1 MNQYSSWKYI
11 LILLTI
17 GLSLLYVT
25 PNFYGES
32 FAVQVMPVKAGET
45 IDRSTLK
52 LVESSLDKAK
62 IQNIGIA
69 FEDTDIKIKFKEAND
84 QLNAKQVIEKSLG
97 NKFVVA
103 LNLISNSPDWLS
115 NLGALPMYLGLDL
128 RGGVHF
134 LMQLDLSKLS
144 EKKNDGFL
152 VNVRKELQNENIK
165 YYDSKVIN
173 NYVQL
178 KFKSE
183 DALNQAKNIIRAQGS
198 GRSIF
203 GGKGPAKETEAF
215 NFSQIKNNNEFI
227 LKIKNNQYT
236 DEENVNF
243 ALKQNLETLHN
254 RVNELG
260 VAEPII
266 QQQGKDR
273 IVVQLPGVQD
283 TAKAKEIIGRTA
295 ILEMRMVDEERS
307 DPATIEKAENGQLPP
322 GTELY
327 YDRSGNPLLVKKEVI
342 LTGERLEDASP
353 GVDQMTGQSVV
364 YLDLDSVGTNIFKEV
379 TRKNIGKRIALL
391 LIEKNYTEVIT
402 APKIKSEIGGGNV
415 MITGMENA
423 QESTDISLLL
433 RAGSLSVPMEIVEE
447 RTVGPSM
454 GKENIARGVNSTMW
468 GFAAIVVLMV
478 AYYMFFGVVSVIGL
492 SVNLLFLTAL
502 LSALQA
508 TLTLPGLAAIA
519 ITIGMAIDAN
529 VLINERIR
537 DEIRNG
543 MPPQKSISQGYEK
556 AWGTILDSNITT
568 MIAGLALFMFG
579 SGPIKGFAVVL
590 VLGILTSVYSAIFV
604 SRGIVNYIY
613 GNKRTIKKI
622 SIGEIFKV
630 ENN

>member
-32 FAVQVMPVKAGET
+32 FAVQVMPVKAGEK

-52 LVESSLDKAK
+52 LVESSLDKAN

-152 VNVRKELQNENIK
+152 VNVRKELQKENIK

-183 DALNQAKNIIRAQGS
+183 DSLNQAKNIIRAQGS

-203 GGKGPAKETEAF
+203 GGNSPSKETEAF

-273 IVVQLPGVQD
+273 IVVQLQ
-283 TAKAKEIIGRTA
+283 A
-295 ILEMRMVDEERS
+295 
-307 DPATIEKAENGQLPP
+307 
-322 GTELY
+322 
-327 YDRSGNPLLVKKEVI
+327 
-342 LTGERLEDASP
+342 
-353 GVDQMTGQSVV
+353 
-364 YLDLDSVGTNIFKEV
+364 FK
-379 TRKNIGKRIALL
+379 I
-391 LIEKNYTEVIT
+391 
-402 APKIKSEIGGGNV
+402 
-415 MITGMENA
+415 
-423 QESTDISLLL
+423 
-433 RAGSLSVPMEIVEE
+433 
-447 RTVGPSM
+447 
-454 GKENIARGVNSTMW
+454 
-468 GFAAIVVLMV
+468 
-478 AYYMFFGVVSVIGL
+478 
-492 SVNLLFLTAL
+492 
-502 LSALQA
+502 
-508 TLTLPGLAAIA
+508 
-519 ITIGMAIDAN
+519 
-529 VLINERIR
+529 
-537 DEIRNG
+537 
-543 MPPQKSISQGYEK
+543 PQKQRK
-556 AWGTILDSNITT
+556 L
-568 MIAGLALFMFG
+568 LAEPPF
-579 SGPIKGFAVVL
+579 
-590 VLGILTSVYSAIFV
+590 
-604 SRGIVNYIY
+604 
-613 GNKRTIKKI
+613 
-622 SIGEIFKV
+622 
-630 ENN
+630 

>member
-1 MNQYSSWKYI
+1 MNHYSSWKYI

-32 FAVQVMPVKAGET
+32 FAVQVMPVKAGEAV
-45 IDRSTLK
+45 DQSTLK
-52 LVESSLDKAK
+52 LVEASLEKAN
-62 IQNIGIA
+62 IQNTGIT
-69 FEDTDIKIKFKEAND
+69 FEDTDIKIKFKEATD

-97 NKFVVA
+97 SKFVVA

-152 VNVRKELQNENIK
+152 ANVRKELQKENIK

-183 DALNQAKNIIRAQGS
+183 DALNEAKNIIRAQGS

-203 GGKGPAKETEAF
+203 GGNAPAKETEAF
-215 NFSQIKNNNEFI
+215 NFSEIKNNNEFI

-295 ILEMRMVDEERS
+295 ILEMRMVDEDRS

-364 YLDLDSVGTNIFKEV
+364 YLDLDSIGTNIFKEV

-478 AYYMFFGVVSVIGL
+478 SYYMFFGVVSVIGL

-543 MPPQKSISQGYEK
+543 MPPQKSISQGYDK

-590 VLGILTSVYSAIFV
+590 VLGILTSVFSAIFV

>member
-1 MNQYSSWKYI
+1 MNHYSSWKYI

-17 GLSLLYVT
+17 VLSLLYVT

-45 IDRSTLK
+45 VDRSTLK
-52 LVESSLDKAK
+52 LVEASLEKAN
-62 IQNIGIA
+62 IQNTGIT
-69 FEDTDIKIKFKEAND
+69 FEDTDIKIKFKEATD

-97 NKFVVA
+97 SKFVVA

-152 VNVRKELQNENIK
+152 ANVRKELQKENIK
-165 YYDSKVIN
+165 YYDSKVVN

-183 DALNQAKNIIRAQGS
+183 DALNEAKNIIRAQGS

-203 GGKGPAKETEAF
+203 GGNAPAKETEAF
-215 NFSQIKNNNEFI
+215 NFSEIKNNNEFI

-295 ILEMRMVDEERS
+295 ILEMRMVDEDRS

-364 YLDLDSVGTNIFKEV
+364 YLDLDSIGTNIFKEV

-478 AYYMFFGVVSVIGL
+478 SYYMFFGVVSVIGL

-543 MPPQKSISQGYEK
+543 MPPQKSISQGYDK

-590 VLGILTSVYSAIFV
+590 VLGILTSVFSAIFV

>member
-1 MNQYSSWKYI
+1 MNHYSSWKYI

-45 IDRSTLK
+45 VDRSTLK
-52 LVESSLDKAK
+52 LVEASLEKAN
-62 IQNIGIA
+62 IQNTGIT
-69 FEDTDIKIKFKEAND
+69 FEDTDIKIKFKEATD

-97 NKFVVA
+97 SKFVVA

-152 VNVRKELQNENIK
+152 ANVRKELQKENIK

-183 DALNQAKNIIRAQGS
+183 DALNEAKNIIRAQAS

-203 GGKGPAKETEAF
+203 GGNAPAKETEAF
-215 NFSQIKNNNEFI
+215 NFSEIKNNNEFI

-295 ILEMRMVDEERS
+295 ILEMRMVDEDRS

-364 YLDLDSVGTNIFKEV
+364 YLDLDSIGTNIFKEV

-478 AYYMFFGVVSVIGL
+478 SYYMFFGVVSVIGL

-590 VLGILTSVYSAIFV
+590 VLGILTSVFSAIFV

>member
-1 MNQYSSWKYI
+1 MNHYSSWKYI

-32 FAVQVMPVKAGET
+32 FAVQVMPVKAGEAV
-45 IDRSTLK
+45 DRSTLK
-52 LVESSLDKAK
+52 LVETSLEKAN
-62 IQNIGIA
+62 IQNTGIT
-69 FEDTDIKIKFKEAND
+69 FEDTDIKIKFKEATD

-97 NKFVVA
+97 SKFVVA

-152 VNVRKELQNENIK
+152 ANVRKELQKENIK

-183 DALNQAKNIIRAQGS
+183 DALNEAKNIIRAQGS

-203 GGKGPAKETEAF
+203 GGNAPAKETEAF
-215 NFSQIKNNNEFI
+215 NFSEIKNNNEFI

-295 ILEMRMVDEERS
+295 ILEMRMVDEDRS

-364 YLDLDSVGTNIFKEV
+364 YLDLDSIGTNIFKEV

-478 AYYMFFGVVSVIGL
+478 SYYMFFGVVSVIGL

-590 VLGILTSVYSAIFV
+590 VLGILTSVFSAIFV

>member
-1 MNQYSSWKYI
+1 MNQSSSWKYI

-32 FAVQVMPVKAGET
+32 FAVQVMPLKAGET
-45 IDRSTLK
+45 VDRSTLK
-52 LVESSLDKAK
+52 LVESSLDKANV
-62 IQNIGIA
+62 QNIGIS
-69 FEDTDIKIKFKEAND
+69 FEDTDIKIKFKEATD

-152 VNVRKELQNENIK
+152 ANVRKELQKENIK

-173 NYVQL
+173 DYVQI

-183 DALNQAKNIIRAQGS
+183 DALNEAKNIIRTQGS

-203 GGKGPAKETEAF
+203 GGNAPAKETEAF
-215 NFSQIKNNNEFI
+215 NFSEIKNNNEFI

-266 QQQGKDR
+266 QQQGQDR

-295 ILEMRMVDEERS
+295 ILEMRMVDEDRS

-364 YLDLDSVGTNIFKEV
+364 YLDLDSVGTNIFKEI

-454 GKENIARGVNSTMW
+454 GKENIARGVNSTLW

-502 LSALQA
+502 LSVLQA

-529 VLINERIR
+529 VLINELIR

-543 MPPQKSISQGYEK
+543 MPPQKSISQGYDK

>member
-52 LVESSLDKAK
+52 LVETSLEKAK

-152 VNVRKELQNENIK
+152 VNVRKELQKENIK

-183 DALNQAKNIIRAQGS
+183 DELNQAKNIIRAQGS

-203 GGKGPAKETEAF
+203 GGNSPTKETEAF
-215 NFSQIKNNNEFI
+215 NFSQIKSNNEFI

-307 DPATIEKAENGQLPP
+307 DPATIEKAENGQVPP

-543 MPPQKSISQGYEK
+543 MPPQKSISQGYDK

>member
-17 GLSLLYVT
+17 GLSFLYVT

-45 IDRSTLK
+45 IDTSTLK

-62 IQNIGIA
+62 IQNIGIT

-152 VNVRKELQNENIK
+152 VNVRKELQKENIK

-183 DALNQAKNIIRAQGS
+183 DELNQAKNIIRAQGS

-203 GGKGPAKETEAF
+203 GGNSPSKETEAF

-342 LTGERLEDASP
+342 LTGERLEDAS
-353 GVDQMTGQSVV
+353 
-364 YLDLDSVGTNIFKEV
+364 
-379 TRKNIGKRIALL
+379 
-391 LIEKNYTEVIT
+391 
-402 APKIKSEIGGGNV
+402 
-415 MITGMENA
+415 
-423 QESTDISLLL
+423 
-433 RAGSLSVPMEIVEE
+433 
-447 RTVGPSM
+447 
-454 GKENIARGVNSTMW
+454 
-468 GFAAIVVLMV
+468 
-478 AYYMFFGVVSVIGL
+478 
-492 SVNLLFLTAL
+492 
-502 LSALQA
+502 
-508 TLTLPGLAAIA
+508 
-519 ITIGMAIDAN
+519 
-529 VLINERIR
+529 
-537 DEIRNG
+537 
-543 MPPQKSISQGYEK
+543 
-556 AWGTILDSNITT
+556 
-568 MIAGLALFMFG
+568 
-579 SGPIKGFAVVL
+579 
-590 VLGILTSVYSAIFV
+590 
-604 SRGIVNYIY
+604 
-613 GNKRTIKKI
+613 
-622 SIGEIFKV
+622 
-630 ENN
+630 

>member
-45 IDRSTLK
+45 VDRSTLK

-152 VNVRKELQNENIK
+152 VNVRKELQKENIK

-203 GGKGPAKETEAF
+203 GGNSPSKETEAF

>member
-1 MNQYSSWKYI
+1 MNHYSSWKYI

-32 FAVQVMPVKAGET
+32 FAVQVMPVKAGEAV
-45 IDRSTLK
+45 DRSTLK
-52 LVESSLDKAK
+52 LVEASLEKAN
-62 IQNIGIA
+62 IQNTGIT
-69 FEDTDIKIKFKEAND
+69 FEDTDIKIKFKEATD

-97 NKFVVA
+97 SKFVVA

-152 VNVRKELQNENIK
+152 ANVRKELQKENIK
-165 YYDSKVIN
+165 YYDSKVVN

-183 DALNQAKNIIRAQGS
+183 DALNEAKNIIRAQGS

-203 GGKGPAKETEAF
+203 GGNAPAKETEAF
-215 NFSQIKNNNEFI
+215 NFSEIKNNNEFI

-266 QQQGKDR
+266 QQQGKDK

-295 ILEMRMVDEERS
+295 ILEMRMVDEDRS

-364 YLDLDSVGTNIFKEV
+364 YLDLDSIGTNIFKEV

-478 AYYMFFGVVSVIGL
+478 SYYMFFGVVSVIGL

-590 VLGILTSVYSAIFV
+590 VLGILTSVFSAIFV

>member
-1 MNQYSSWKYI
+1 MNHYSSWKYI

-32 FAVQVMPVKAGET
+32 FAVQVMPVKAGEAV
-45 IDRSTLK
+45 DRSTLK
-52 LVESSLDKAK
+52 LVEASLEKAN
-62 IQNIGIA
+62 IQNTGIT
-69 FEDTDIKIKFKEAND
+69 FEDTDIKIKFKEATD

-97 NKFVVA
+97 SRFVVA

-152 VNVRKELQNENIK
+152 ANVRKELQKENIK
-165 YYDSKVIN
+165 YYDSKVVN

-183 DALNQAKNIIRAQGS
+183 DALNEAKNIIRAQGS

-203 GGKGPAKETEAF
+203 GGNAPAKETEAF
-215 NFSQIKNNNEFI
+215 NFSEIKNNNEFI

-295 ILEMRMVDEERS
+295 ILEMRMVDEDRS

-364 YLDLDSVGTNIFKEV
+364 YLDLDSIGTNIFKEV

-478 AYYMFFGVVSVIGL
+478 SYYMFFGVVSVIGL

-590 VLGILTSVYSAIFV
+590 VLGILTSVFSAIFV

>member
-1 MNQYSSWKYI
+1 MNHYSRWKYI

-32 FAVQVMPVKAGET
+32 FAVQVMPVKAGEAV
-45 IDRSTLK
+45 DRSTLK
-52 LVESSLDKAK
+52 LVEASLEKAN
-62 IQNIGIA
+62 IQNTGIT
-69 FEDTDIKIKFKEAND
+69 FEDTDIKIKFKEATD

-97 NKFVVA
+97 SKFVVA

-152 VNVRKELQNENIK
+152 ANVRKELQKENIK
-165 YYDSKVIN
+165 YYDSKVVN

-183 DALNQAKNIIRAQGS
+183 DALNEAKNIIRAQGS

-203 GGKGPAKETEAF
+203 GGNAPAKETEAF
-215 NFSQIKNNNEFI
+215 NFSEIKNNNEFI

-295 ILEMRMVDEERS
+295 ILEMRMVDEDRS

-364 YLDLDSVGTNIFKEV
+364 YLDLDSIGTNIFKEV

-478 AYYMFFGVVSVIGL
+478 SYYMFFGVVSVIGL

-590 VLGILTSVYSAIFV
+590 VLGILTSVFSAIFV

>member
-1 MNQYSSWKYI
+1 MNHYSSWKYI
-11 LILLTI
+11 LILLAI

-32 FAVQVMPVKAGET
+32 FAVQVMPVKAGEAV
-45 IDRSTLK
+45 DRSTLK
-52 LVESSLDKAK
+52 LVETSLEKAN
-62 IQNIGIA
+62 IQNTGIT
-69 FEDTDIKIKFKEAND
+69 FEDTDIKIKFKEATD

-97 NKFVVA
+97 SKFVVA

-152 VNVRKELQNENIK
+152 ANVRKELQKENIK
-165 YYDSKVIN
+165 YYDSKVVN

-183 DALNQAKNIIRAQGS
+183 DTLNEAKNIIRAQGS

-203 GGKGPAKETEAF
+203 GGNAPAKETEAF
-215 NFSQIKNNNEFI
+215 NFSEIKNNNEFI

-295 ILEMRMVDEERS
+295 ILEMRMVDEDRS

-364 YLDLDSVGTNIFKEV
+364 YLDLDSIGTNIFKEV

-478 AYYMFFGVVSVIGL
+478 SYYMFFGVVSVIGL

-590 VLGILTSVYSAIFV
+590 VLGILTSVFSAIFV

>member
-1 MNQYSSWKYI
+1 MNQYASWKYI
-11 LILLTI
+11 LILLSI
-17 GLSLLYVT
+17 GLSFLYVT

-45 IDRSTLK
+45 IDSSTLRA
-52 LVESSLDKAK
+52 VESSLNKAN
-62 IQNIGIA
+62 IQNIGIS
-69 FEDTDIKIKFKEAND
+69 FENTDIKVKFKEASD

-97 NKFVVA
+97 KKFVVA
-103 LNLISNSPDWLS
+103 LNLISNSPAWLS

-152 VNVRKELQNENIK
+152 INVRKSLQKENVK

-173 NYVQL
+173 NYIQL

-183 DALNQAKNIIRAQGS
+183 DSLNKAKNIIRDQGA

-203 GGKGPAKETEAF
+203 GGKGPAKETEVF
-215 NFSQIKNNNEFI
+215 NFSEIKSNNEFI
-227 LKIKNNQYT
+227 LKVKNNQYT

-295 ILEMRMVDEERS
+295 ILEMRMVAEERS

-322 GTELY
+322 GIELY
-327 YDRSGNPLLVKKEVI
+327 YDRSGNPILVKKEVI

-353 GVDQMTGQSVV
+353 GVDQLTGQSVV
-364 YLDLDSVGTNIFKEV
+364 YLDLDSIGTNIFKEV
-379 TRKNIGKRIALL
+379 TRANVGKRIALL

-415 MITGMENA
+415 MITGMESA

-454 GKENIARGVNSTMW
+454 GKENIARGVNSTIW
-468 GFAAIVVLMV
+468 GFAAIVILMV

-543 MPPQKSISQGYEK
+543 MPPQKSISQGYDK

-590 VLGILTSVYSAIFV
+590 VLGILTSMYSAIFV

-622 SIGEIFKV
+622 SIGEIFKID
-630 ENN
+630 NN

>member
-1 MNQYSSWKYI
+1 MNHYSSWKYI

-45 IDRSTLK
+45 VDRSTLK
-52 LVESSLDKAK
+52 LVEASLEKAN
-62 IQNIGIA
+62 IQNTGIT
-69 FEDTDIKIKFKEAND
+69 FEDTDIKIKFKEATD

-97 NKFVVA
+97 SKFVVA

-152 VNVRKELQNENIK
+152 ANVRKELQKENIK

-183 DALNQAKNIIRAQGS
+183 DALNEAKNIIRAQGS

-203 GGKGPAKETEAF
+203 GGNAPAKETEAF
-215 NFSQIKNNNEFI
+215 NFSEIKNNNEFI

-295 ILEMRMVDEERS
+295 ILEMRMVDEDRS

-364 YLDLDSVGTNIFKEV
+364 YLDLDSIGTNIFKEV

-478 AYYMFFGVVSVIGL
+478 SYYMFFGVVSVIGL

-590 VLGILTSVYSAIFV
+590 VLGILTSVFSAIFV

>member
-11 LILLTI
+11 LILLTV
-17 GLSLLYVT
+17 GLSMLYVT

-45 IDRSTLK
+45 IDSSTLK
-52 LVESSLDKAK
+52 LVESSLNKAK

-152 VNVRKELQNENIK
+152 VNVRKELQKENIK

-183 DALNQAKNIIRAQGS
+183 DELNQAKNIIRAQGS

-203 GGKGPAKETEAF
+203 GGNSPSKETEAF
-215 NFSQIKNNNEFI
+215 NFSEIKNNNEFI

-295 ILEMRMVDEERS
+295 ILEMRMVDEDRS

-364 YLDLDSVGTNIFKEV
+364 YLDLDSVGTNIFKEI

-468 GFAAIVVLMV
+468 GFAAIVVLMI

-543 MPPQKSISQGYEK
+543 MPPQKSISQGYDK

>member
-45 IDRSTLK
+45 IDTSTLK

-152 VNVRKELQNENIK
+152 VNVRKELQKENIK

-183 DALNQAKNIIRAQGS
+183 DALNQAKSIIRAQGS

-203 GGKGPAKETEAF
+203 GGNSPSKETEAF

-307 DPATIEKAENGQLPP
+307 DPATIEKA
-322 GTELY
+322 
-327 YDRSGNPLLVKKEVI
+327 
-342 LTGERLEDASP
+342 
-353 GVDQMTGQSVV
+353 
-364 YLDLDSVGTNIFKEV
+364 
-379 TRKNIGKRIALL
+379 
-391 LIEKNYTEVIT
+391 
-402 APKIKSEIGGGNV
+402 
-415 MITGMENA
+415 
-423 QESTDISLLL
+423 
-433 RAGSLSVPMEIVEE
+433 
-447 RTVGPSM
+447 
-454 GKENIARGVNSTMW
+454 
-468 GFAAIVVLMV
+468 
-478 AYYMFFGVVSVIGL
+478 
-492 SVNLLFLTAL
+492 
-502 LSALQA
+502 
-508 TLTLPGLAAIA
+508 
-519 ITIGMAIDAN
+519 
-529 VLINERIR
+529 
-537 DEIRNG
+537 
-543 MPPQKSISQGYEK
+543 
-556 AWGTILDSNITT
+556 
-568 MIAGLALFMFG
+568 
-579 SGPIKGFAVVL
+579 
-590 VLGILTSVYSAIFV
+590 
-604 SRGIVNYIY
+604 
-613 GNKRTIKKI
+613 
-622 SIGEIFKV
+622 
-630 ENN
+630 